1 MPKLNELDDITIEK
15 AEKVRQ
21 SLGISQ
27 RFISECLGLHESVY
41 SSWKTKDKK
50 IPDAHKGQLIDIF
63 HALRLLKNGH
73 QVDTKVS
80 GDTRLEVMADI
91 LDSLD
96 SIKIIVESNNNKI
109 QITAVKAIIGG
120 IKKAMKDL

>member
-21 SLGISQ
+21 DLGISQ
-27 RFISECLGLHESVY
+27 RFISECLGLHESIY
-41 SSWKTKDKK
+41 SGWKTKDKK
-50 IPDAHKGQLIDIF
+50 IPDKHKGQIIDVF

-73 QVDTKVS
+73 QVNAKVS
-80 GDTRLEVMADI
+80 GDSRLEILADI

-96 SIKIIVESNNNKI
+96 AIKTIVKGNNNKV
-109 QITAVKAIIGG
+109 QSTAVSAIIGG
-120 IKKAMKDL
+120 IKKAIKEL